1 MLTLTRKPGQEI
13 IVGDNI
19 RVIVKEIR
27 GQQVRLGFDAPA
39 GVLISRGEMILP
51 AELAG
56 ASLEEETEEL
66 KPVASAAPRK
76 APRTVTARPLPPA
89 PGTALPGT
97 GTALPGTGTALTLD
111 NLFRPD
117 SPVGRATAAAR
128 DRLSARPPRL
138 SRGARR
144 PPQLL

>member
-97 GTALPGTGTALTLD
+97 GTALTLD